1 MYKRVCQI
9 VSTLSVCLHDTCF
22 EELWKCLFQADKLE
36 KSKQRSPE
44 TVEKEHLGN
53 LESIQ
58 QNHDNVR
65 IRAVQDQHDDQ
76 LEEEEGLSPGKKL
89 QNMKD
94 LRRGGLI
101 NHKKKVKALERKNTD
116 LETKHARMIMMLDRV
131 ADSQDNQL
139 RHQKFEMG
147 DGRWEMVKEQKIEV
161 KEQKE
166 VVVEQERKHSQE
178 LQEMDVQKAKEL
190 KELKE
195 KQVKEM
201 KEMMDIGEETAERLK
216 VEHDAKV
223 HKLEE
228 DNKDLKFKLERF
240 NVHWKET
247 W

>member
-1 MYKRVCQI
+1 
-9 VSTLSVCLHDTCF
+9 
-22 EELWKCLFQADKLE
+22 
-36 KSKQRSPE
+36 
-44 TVEKEHLGN
+44 
-53 LESIQ
+53 
-58 QNHDNVR
+58 
-65 IRAVQDQHDDQ
+65 
-76 LEEEEGLSPGKKL
+76 
-89 QNMKD
+89 
-94 LRRGGLI
+94 
-101 NHKKKVKALERKNTD
+101 
-116 LETKHARMIMMLDRV
+116 
-131 ADSQDNQL
+131 
-139 RHQKFEMG
+139 
-147 DGRWEMVKEQKIEV
+147 MVKEQKIEV

-240 NVHWKET
+240 NVVWKET
-247 W
+247 

>member
-1 MYKRVCQI
+1 
-9 VSTLSVCLHDTCF
+9 
-22 EELWKCLFQADKLE
+22 
-36 KSKQRSPE
+36 
-44 TVEKEHLGN
+44 
-53 LESIQ
+53 
-58 QNHDNVR
+58 
-65 IRAVQDQHDDQ
+65 
-76 LEEEEGLSPGKKL
+76 
-89 QNMKD
+89 
-94 LRRGGLI
+94 
-101 NHKKKVKALERKNTD
+101 
-116 LETKHARMIMMLDRV
+116 MMLDRV

-240 NVHWKET
+240 NVVWKET
-247 W
+247 